1 MPKQT
6 PKGKSQPGI
15 VTRIRTFIDEVR
27 AEMSKV
33 TWPSRDELKSSTQVV
48 LMLLFLMAAIIYL
61 YDVAFQFVVVRL
73 LEFG

>member
-6 PKGKSQPGI
+6 PKGKSQSGI

-27 AEMSKV
+27 VEMSKV

-48 LMLLFLMAAIIYL
+48 LMLLFLMAAIIYV